1 MIDPEEIDNAMNVL
15 KNQEFRVIEI
25 TKAAENFLEE
35 WKEFDTLYETNFEK
49 AFDRDIHQNQEIV
62 KPSVV
67 PNQKIVTQDCPY
79 SSSLEN
85 LNYPNLLLIPCH
97 LKNYY

>member
-1 MIDPEEIDNAMNVL
+1 MIDPEEIDNTVNVF

-25 TKAAENFLEE
+25 TKTVLKNPLIEIF
-35 WKEFDTLYETNFEK
+35 
-49 AFDRDIHQNQEIV
+49 HQNQYIV

-67 PNQKIVTQDCPY
+67 PNQKIVIQNRSYPP
-79 SSSLEN
+79 SPEN
-85 LNYPNLLLIPCH
+85 PATVQNLIVQSNHPNLLLIQDY